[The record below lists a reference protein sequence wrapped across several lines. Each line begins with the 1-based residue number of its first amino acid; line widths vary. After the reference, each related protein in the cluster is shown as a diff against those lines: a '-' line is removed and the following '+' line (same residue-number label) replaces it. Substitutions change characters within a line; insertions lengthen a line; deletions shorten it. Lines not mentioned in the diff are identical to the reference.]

1 MSSSTSYSSRDAG
14 CMNVSRTNGRRL
26 WWLPD
31 VKEALAFVLG
41 CFILIHQTVFASRV
55 EVILVVAAVAMMGVL
70 GSGVAQ
76 RALKR
81 LIEDEK

>member
-1 MSSSTSYSSRDAG
+1 MTAHRA
-14 CMNVSRTNGRRL
+14 NGRKL
-26 WWLPD
+26 WLPE
-31 VKEALAFVLG
+31 VKETLAFVLG
-41 CFILIHQTVFASRV
+41 SFILIYQTVYAAKV

-81 LIEDEK
+81 VLEDEAPK